1 MMPGRTATALMVS
14 SFAGGLIDLTAGLAV
29 MLGANVGTAI
39 VAQALSFDV
48 AAAGPILIFIGCW
61 SFGGIA
67 MKRVQ
72 Q

>member
-1 MMPGRTATALMVS
+1 MVS